1 MEMHAFGRL
10 LPMWV
15 AQRRLLG
22 AVRPISRIEPVR
34 VTDGF
39 GRIAARSVT
48 APRPVPSFARATWD
62 GYAVRSLD
70 TRTAR
75 ASRPIRL
82 RVVGD
87 VFAEGRFSRRLA
99 PGESVAIATGGAMPR
114 GADGVVIF
122 EDVEREG
129 AWVSVPHPVGRGDR
143 TAPAGDDFPRGTTL
157 VSPGEELTP
166 SALGALAACGFAT
179 VPCFARPVVSI
190 VPNGNE
196 LILPGRS
203 ARPGAIYESNNVS
216 LSAIITAAGRG
227 PAPLSARPGR
237 SPPDRSD
244 PPPGACDLGSGPR
257 HGGQLRRGAR
267 PPAAGPPPDRSPPLP
282 RDRGPTRETYSRCPR
297 PGEAHRGAPRSSVV
311 VPGEQLLARPPP
323 STEARSAPRSRLE
336 RRHRSPRAGG
346 PGSHARAGDG
356 RAAHLTE
363 RPGWYLTFHGSSSI
377 SSMSQAKGFVVLA
390 PGRNRLRAGA
400 RLRVHWLRSPLGPG
414 RRTDGREPLRVPAPL
429 PVRGP
434 AGTSAS
440 RSFPSRVR
448 TATGSYRSLSS
459 TWVPER
465 RSSI

>member
-216 LSAIITAAGRG
+216 LSAIITAAGGVPRPFPPVPDDPRQIEATLRRALATSDLVLATGGSSVGERDLLPRVLPRIGRLLFHGIAVRPGKPTLAALARGKLIVGLPGHPSSCLANSYWLVLPLLQKLARRPG
-227 PAPLSARPGR
+227 PAWNDATVRLGRGVLAPTPGL
-237 SPPDRSD
+237 
-244 PPPGACDLGSGPR
+244 A
-257 HGGQLRRGAR
+257 
-267 PPAAGPPPDRSPPLP
+267 
-282 RDRGPTRETYSRCPR
+282 T
-297 PGEAHRGAPRSSVV
+297 V
-311 VPGEQLLARPPP
+311 VPLTLRN
-323 STEARSAPRSRLE
+323 
-336 RRHRSPRAGG
+336 
-346 PGSHARAGDG
+346 G
-356 RAAHLTE
+356 RA
-363 RPGWYLTFHGSSSI
+363 YSTFHGSSSI

-400 RLRVHWLRSPLGPG
+400 RLRVHWLRSPLGP
-414 RRTDGREPLRVPAPL
+414 DGEPT
-429 PVRGP
+429 
-434 AGTSAS
+434 AGN
-440 RSFPSRVR
+440 R
-448 TATGSYRSLSS
+448 
-459 TWVPER
+459 
-465 RSSI
+465 